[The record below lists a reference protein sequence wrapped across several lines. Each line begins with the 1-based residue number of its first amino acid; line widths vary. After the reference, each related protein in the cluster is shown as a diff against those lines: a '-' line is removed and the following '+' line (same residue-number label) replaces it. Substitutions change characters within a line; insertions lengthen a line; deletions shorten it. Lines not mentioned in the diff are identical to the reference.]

1 MDQQLFANAGTA
13 VSIDAINEDLIS
25 EMTLGELAYANALF
39 SRKFSERLAQPESIR
54 EIATFSKAAGA
65 DWSGFK
71 SQDQHNLQDGQGGSP
86 PEPVAPD
93 NYVDTVPAIMCLM
106 TTADRTN
113 DAAMVNLVRKLDVS
127 VKDQTAY
134 LGVPDGLQGYA
145 NVKEI
150 LRQYMRLSGRK
161 AAKLQTRAVYVG
173 YSSDADR
180 TVAGATPK
188 LPKVAAS
195 FPADKS
201 W

>member
-1 MDQQLFANAGTA
+1 LFANAGTA

-65 DWSGFK
+65 DRSGFK
-71 SQDQHNLQDGQGGSP
+71 SQDQHNLQDAQVISP
-86 PEPVAPD
+86 PETDTPD
-93 NYVDTVPAIMCLM
+93 NYEDTVPAIMCLM
-106 TTADRTN
+106 TTAERTN
-113 DAAMVNLVRKLDVS
+113 DAAMVNLLRKLDVS

-180 TVAGATPK
+180 T
-188 LPKVAAS
+188 
-195 FPADKS
+195 DRKS
-201 W
+201 TRLNSSHV

>member
-1 MDQQLFANAGTA
+1 
-13 VSIDAINEDLIS
+13 
-25 EMTLGELAYANALF
+25 
-39 SRKFSERLAQPESIR
+39 
-54 EIATFSKAAGA
+54 
-65 DWSGFK
+65 
-71 SQDQHNLQDGQGGSP
+71 DGQGGSP

-150 LRQYMRLSGRK
+150 LRQDMRFGCRK
-161 AAKLQTRAVYVG
+161 AAKLQTRALYVG

-195 FPADKS
+195 FTSGQIPGENLDRIIQMDEDLTKYASVVGQTTEYKDDVIGLFEPVMVDAAERS
-201 W
+201 EERRVG

>member
-1 MDQQLFANAGTA
+1 QIFAKVGTA
-13 VSIDAINEDLIS
+13 VSIDVVNEDLIS
-25 EMTLGELAYANALF
+25 EMTLGELAYAKALY
-39 SRKFSERLAQPESIR
+39 SRKVSERLAQPVSIR
-54 EIATFSKAAGA
+54 GIATFSKAADA
-65 DWSGFK
+65 DWPGCK

-150 LRQYMRLSGRK
+150 LRQ
-161 AAKLQTRAVYVG
+161 
-173 YSSDADR
+173 
-180 TVAGATPK
+180 
-188 LPKVAAS
+188 
-195 FPADKS
+195 
-201 W
+201 

>member
-1 MDQQLFANAGTA
+1 
-13 VSIDAINEDLIS
+13 
-25 EMTLGELAYANALF
+25 MTLGELAYANALF
-39 SRKFSERLAQPESIR
+39 SRTFSERLAQPEPIR

-65 DWSGFK
+65 DWSGYK
-71 SQDQHNLQDGQGGSP
+71 SQDENNLQDGKGGSP

-93 NYVDTVPAIMCLM
+93 NNVYTVPAIMYFM
-106 TTADRTN
+106 TTVDRSH
-113 DAAMVNLVRKLDVS
+113 DAAIVIFVRKLDVS

-195 FPADKS
+195 FTS
-201 W
+201 